1 MKIAFLHHVFQA
13 GSGIEQVILEL
24 SRQLTTM
31 GHRVTILTY
40 KNDHPDC
47 GVCVM
52 EFPLP
57 DRVPLAGNVLAPV
70 FTRTNAAI
78 RDILD
83 CVDVVV
89 TSLYPMNLVPLLPHK
104 VKPRVVFIEWG
115 VQPYSAYSSLVDK
128 AYLFLLNRADRY
140 AIQKSD
146 TVIVS
151 NEVTR
156 KWVEALGVPPVKM
169 NLYGLNFD
177 RLRLNGAS
185 GSRRSEYLRN
195 CHPELQDADGI
206 VMYAGRQSP
215 HKNID
220 LLIQAM
226 GILKDRGLGTRL
238 LVVGKE
244 SFPKYARYLRTLTRE
259 LDLGDRVVFT
269 GLVSEDDL
277 IGYYNLCDVFV
288 NASSWE
294 GYLNPEAYAFKKP
307 IVAYGIPPHDE
318 TVANGATGVLVG
330 RLTASRFADAIA
342 GLLEDEGKR
351 KAMGLRGYVWARK
364 TLDYA
369 VVADKFLTAIKGV
382 V

>member
-13 GSGIEQVILEL
+13 GSGIEQVILDL
-24 SRQLTTM
+24 SRQLVSM

-40 KNDHPDC
+40 KNEYPDC
-47 GVCVM
+47 DIPVM

-57 DRVPLAGNVLAPV
+57 EGVPLAGNVLAPT
-70 FTRTNAAI
+70 FTHTNARI
-78 RDILD
+78 REILG

-89 TSLYPMNLVPLLPHK
+89 SSLYPMSLVPLLPHK

-115 VQPYSAYSSLVDK
+115 IQPYAAYSSPVDK
-128 AYLFLLNRADRY
+128 VYLWLLNRADRY

-151 NEVTR
+151 NKVTR
-156 KWVEALGVPPVKM
+156 KWVEGMGVSPVKM
-169 NLYGLNFD
+169 NLYGLDFD
-177 RLRLNGAS
+177 RLRLNGDS

-195 CHPELQDADGI
+195 CHPELQNADGI

-215 HKNID
+215 HKNVD
-220 LLIQAM
+220 LLIRAV
-226 GILKDRGLGTRL
+226 GVLKDRGLGTRL

-244 SFPKYARYLRTLTRE
+244 SFPKYARYLRDLTRE
-259 LDLGDRVVFT
+259 LGLEDRVVFT

-277 IGYYNLCDVFV
+277 IGYYNLCDMVV

-294 GYLNPEAYAFKKP
+294 GFLNPEAYAFKKP

-318 TVANGATGVLVG
+318 TVSDGITGVLVG
-330 RLTASRFADAIA
+330 RLTANRFADGIA
-342 GLLEDEGKR
+342 GLLADDGKR
-351 KAMGLRGYVWARK
+351 RALGLRGYAWARRK
-364 TLDYA
+364 LDYA
-369 VVADKFLTAIKGV
+369 VVTDRFLAAINQ
-382 V
+382 

>member
-13 GSGIEQVILEL
+13 GSGIEQVILDL
-24 SRQLTTM
+24 SRQLVGM

-40 KNDHPDC
+40 KNEHPDC
-47 GVCVM
+47 GICVM
-52 EFPLP
+52 EFPLS
-57 DRVPLAGNVLAPV
+57 DRVPLAGNVLAPA

-89 TSLYPMNLVPLLPHK
+89 TSLYPMSLVPLLPHK
-104 VKPRVVFIEWG
+104 VRPRVVFIEWG
-115 VQPYSAYSSLVDK
+115 VQPYAAYSSPVDK
-128 AYLFLLNRADRY
+128 AYLWLLNRADRY

-156 KWVEALGVPPVKM
+156 KWVEGMGVSPVKM

-177 RLRLNGAS
+177 RLRS
-185 GSRRSEYLRN
+185 GTDYGHLLVR
-195 CHPELQDADGI
+195 HPELEDEDGI

-220 LLIQAM
+220 LLIRAM
-226 GILKDRGLGTRL
+226 RVLKDRGLGTRL

-244 SFPKYARYLRTLTRE
+244 SFPKYARYLRDLTRE
-259 LDLGDRVVFT
+259 LGLEDRVVFT

-277 IGYYNLCDVFV
+277 IGYYNLCDMFV

-294 GYLNPEAYAFKKP
+294 GFLNPEAYAFKKP

-318 TVANGATGVLVG
+318 TVENGVTGVLVG
-330 RLTASRFADAIA
+330 RLTANRFADAIA
-342 GLLEDEGKR
+342 GLLADEGKR
-351 KAMGLRGYVWARK
+351 KAMGLAGYVWARK
-364 TLDYA
+364 QLDYA
-369 VVADKFLTAIKGV
+369 VVAEKFLEV
-382 V
+382 VS

>member
-13 GSGIEQVILEL
+13 GSGIEQVILDL
-24 SRQLTTM
+24 SRQLVSM

-40 KNDHPDC
+40 KNEQPDC
-47 GVCVM
+47 DVCVM

-57 DRVPLAGNVLAPV
+57 DRVPLAGNVLAPA
-70 FTRTNAAI
+70 FTHTNAEI

-89 TSLYPMNLVPLLPHK
+89 TSLYPMSLVPLLPHK
-104 VKPRVVFIEWG
+104 VKPWVVFIEWG
-115 VQPYSAYSSLVDK
+115 IQPYAAYSSLVDK
-128 AYLFLLNRADRY
+128 VYLFLLNRADRY

-146 TVIVS
+146 TVIVA

-156 KWVEALGVPPVKM
+156 KWVEGMGVSPVKM

-177 RLRLNGAS
+177 RLRWGVNAEHLLV
-185 GSRRSEYLRN
+185 R
-195 CHPELQDADGI
+195 HPELDDEDGI

-220 LLIQAM
+220 LLIRAM
-226 GILKDRGLGTRL
+226 RVLKDRGLGTRL

-244 SFPKYARYLRTLTRE
+244 SFPKYARYLRNLTEE
-259 LDLGDRVVFT
+259 LSLGDRVVFT

-277 IGYYNLCDVFV
+277 MGYYNLCDMVV

-294 GYLNPEAYAFKKP
+294 GFLNPEAYAFKKP

-318 TVANGATGVLVG
+318 TVANGITGVLVG
-330 RLTASRFADAIA
+330 RLTANRFADAIA
-342 GLLEDEGKR
+342 GLLEDDGKR
-351 KAMGLRGYVWARK
+351 RAMGLAGYVWARK

-369 VVADKFLTAIKGV
+369 VVAEKFLEV
-382 V
+382 VS

>member
-1 MKIAFLHHVFQA
+1 MKIAFLHHVFQT
-13 GSGIEQVILEL
+13 GSGIEEVILDL
-24 SRQLTTM
+24 SRQLVTM

-40 KNDHPDC
+40 KNDYPDC
-47 GVCVM
+47 DVPVM

-57 DRVPLAGNVLAPV
+57 DGVPLAGNVLAPV

-78 RDILD
+78 RDILG

-89 TSLYPMNLVPLLPHK
+89 TSLYPMSLVPLLPHK

-115 VQPYSAYSSLVDK
+115 IQPYAAYSSLVDK

-146 TVIVS
+146 TVIVA
-151 NEVTR
+151 NDVTR
-156 KWVEALGVPPVKM
+156 KWVEGLGVSPVKM

-177 RLRLNGAS
+177 RLRLGVDCD
-185 GSRRSEYLRN
+185 YLWDK
-195 CHPELQDADGI
+195 HPVLQGADGI

-220 LLIQAM
+220 LLIRAV
-226 GILKDRGLGTRL
+226 GILRDRGLGMRL

-259 LDLGDRVVFT
+259 MGLEDRVVFT

-277 IGYYNLCDVFV
+277 NGYYNLCDMVV

-318 TVANGATGVLVG
+318 TVENGVTGVLVG
-330 RLTASRFADAIA
+330 RLTANRFADAIA
-342 GLLEDEGKR
+342 GLLADEGKR

-369 VVADKFLTAIKGV
+369 VVAEKFLEV
-382 V
+382 VS

>member
-13 GSGIEQVILEL
+13 GSGIEQVILDL

-31 GHRVTILTY
+31 GHRVTIFTY
-40 KNDHPDC
+40 KNEQPDC
-47 GVCVM
+47 DVCVM

-57 DRVPLAGNVLAPV
+57 SRVPLAGNVLAPA

-89 TSLYPMNLVPLLPHK
+89 TSLYPMSLVPLLPYK
-104 VKPRVVFIEWG
+104 VKPRVVFVEWG
-115 VQPYSAYSSLVDK
+115 IQPYAAYSSLVDK
-128 AYLFLLNRADRY
+128 AYLWLLNRADRY
-140 AIQKSD
+140 AIRKSD
-146 TVIVS
+146 TVVVS

-156 KWVEALGVPPVKM
+156 KWVEALGVSPVKM

-177 RLRLNGAS
+177 RLRLDVDYG
-185 GSRRSEYLRN
+185 YLLER
-195 CHPELQDADGI
+195 HPELRGDNGI

-220 LLIQAM
+220 LLIRAI
-226 GILKDRGLGTRL
+226 GILKNRGLGTRL

-244 SFPKYARYLRTLTRE
+244 SFPKYARYLLDLTQE
-259 LDLGDRVVFT
+259 LDLEDRVVFT

-318 TVANGATGVLVG
+318 TVENGVTGVLVG
-330 RLTASRFADAIA
+330 RLTANRFADAIA
-342 GLLEDEGKR
+342 GLLEDDGKR
-351 KAMGLRGYVWARK
+351 KAMGLAGYVWARK
-364 TLDYA
+364 QLDYA
-369 VVADKFLTAIKGV
+369 VVAEKFLNV
-382 V
+382 VS

>member
-13 GSGIEQVILEL
+13 GSGIEQVILDL
-24 SRQLTTM
+24 SRQLVSM

-40 KNDHPDC
+40 KNEYPDC

-57 DRVPLAGNVLAPV
+57 NRVPLAGNVLAPV

-89 TSLYPMNLVPLLPHK
+89 TSLYPMSLVPLLPHK

-115 VQPYSAYSSLVDK
+115 VQPYAAYSSPVDK

-146 TVIVS
+146 TVIVA

-156 KWVEALGVPPVKM
+156 KWVEALGVSPVKM

-177 RLRLNGAS
+177 RLRWDADG
-185 GSRRSEYLRN
+185 GYLRDR
-195 CHPELQDADGI
+195 HPELQGADGI

-220 LLIQAM
+220 LLIRAM
-226 GILKDRGLGTRL
+226 GVLKDRGLGTRL

-244 SFPKYARYLRTLTRE
+244 SFPKYAKHLRRLTQFLRLE
-259 LDLGDRVVFT
+259 DRVVFT

-277 IGYYNLCDVFV
+277 IGYYNLCDMFV

-294 GYLNPEAYAFKKP
+294 GFLNPEAYAFKKP

-318 TVANGATGVLVG
+318 TVANGVTGVLVG
-330 RLTASRFADAIA
+330 RLTANRFADAIA
-342 GLLEDEGKR
+342 GLLEDDGKR
-351 KAMGLRGYVWARK
+351 RAMGLAGYAWARK

-369 VVADKFLTAIKGV
+369 VVAEKFLEV
-382 V
+382 VS

>member
-1 MKIAFLHHVFQA
+1 MKIAFLHHVFQS
-13 GSGIEQVILEL
+13 GSGIEQVILDL
-24 SRQLTTM
+24 SRQLVSK

-40 KNDHPDC
+40 KNDYPDC
-47 GVCVM
+47 DIPVL

-57 DRVPLAGNVLAPV
+57 KQVPLAKNVLAPAFV
-70 FTRTNAAI
+70 RTNAAI
-78 RDILD
+78 RDVLN

-89 TSLYPMNLVPLLPHK
+89 SSLYPMSLVPLLPHK
-104 VKPRVVFIEWG
+104 IRPRVVFIEWG
-115 VQPYSAYSSLVDK
+115 IQPYAAYSSLVDK
-128 AYLFLLNRADRY
+128 TYLWLLNRADRY

-156 KWVEALGVPPVKM
+156 DWVLGMGVSPVKM

-177 RLRLNGAS
+177 RLRWDSS
-185 GSRRSEYLRN
+185 GEYLRVR
-195 CHPELQDADGI
+195 HKELQNGHGI

-220 LLIQAM
+220 LLIRAM
-226 GILKDRGLGTRL
+226 AVLKNRGMGTRL
-238 LVVGKE
+238 LVVGPE
-244 SFPKYARYLRTLTRE
+244 SFPKYARYLRNLAWE
-259 LDLGDRVVFT
+259 LGLGDRVVFT

-277 IGYYNLCDVFV
+277 IGYYNLCDLFV

-318 TVANGATGVLVG
+318 TVEDGVTGVLVG
-330 RLTASRFADAIA
+330 RLTANRFADAIA
-342 GLLEDEGKR
+342 GLLADDGKR
-351 KAMGLRGYVWARK
+351 KALGLKGYVWAKRN
-364 TLDYA
+364 LDYA
-369 VVADKFLTAIKGV
+369 VVADRFLAAISQ
-382 V
+382 

>member
-13 GSGIEQVILEL
+13 GSGIEQVILDL
-24 SRQLTTM
+24 SRQLVSM

-40 KNDHPDC
+40 KNEQPDC
-47 GVCVM
+47 DVCVM

-57 DRVPLAGNVLAPV
+57 DGIPLAGNVLAPV
-70 FTRTNAAI
+70 FTRTNAQI

-115 VQPYSAYSSLVDK
+115 VQPYDAYSSPVDK

-146 TVIVS
+146 TVIVA
-151 NEVTR
+151 NEVTK
-156 KWVEALGVPPVKM
+156 KWVEGLGVSPVKM

-177 RLRLNGAS
+177 RLQLVGGYR
-185 GSRRSEYLRN
+185 YLPKR
-195 CHPELQDADGI
+195 HPELRDADGI

-220 LLIQAM
+220 LLIRAM
-226 GILKDRGLGTRL
+226 GVLKDRGLGARL

-244 SFPKYARYLRTLTRE
+244 SFPKYARHLRTLTRE
-259 LDLGDRVVFT
+259 LGLEDRVVFT

-277 IGYYNLCDVFV
+277 VGYYNLCDVVV

-318 TVANGATGVLVG
+318 TVANGVTGVLVG

-342 GLLEDEGKR
+342 GLLEDDGKR
-351 KAMGLRGYVWARK
+351 KAMGLAGYVWARK

-369 VVADKFLTAIKGV
+369 VVADRFLGV
-382 V
+382 VSL

>member
-13 GSGIEQVILEL
+13 GSGIEQVILDL
-24 SRQLTTM
+24 SRQLMTM

-40 KNDHPDC
+40 KNEQPDC
-47 GVCVM
+47 DVCVM
-52 EFPLP
+52 EFPLS

-89 TSLYPMNLVPLLPHK
+89 TSLYPMSLVPLLPHK

-115 VQPYSAYSSLVDK
+115 IQPYAAYSSLIDK

-140 AIQKSD
+140 AIRKSD
-146 TVIVS
+146 TVVVS

-156 KWVEALGVPPVKM
+156 KWVESMGVSPVKM

-177 RLRLNGAS
+177 RLQLVGGYR
-185 GSRRSEYLRN
+185 YLPKR
-195 CHPELQDADGI
+195 HPELRDADGI

-220 LLIQAM
+220 LLIRAM
-226 GILKDRGLGTRL
+226 GILRDRGLGTRL

-244 SFPKYARYLRTLTRE
+244 SFTKYAWYLRGVTRE
-259 LDLGDRVVFT
+259 LGLEDRVVFT

-294 GYLNPEAYAFKKP
+294 GFLNPEAYAFKKP

-318 TVANGATGVLVG
+318 TVANGVTGVLVG
-330 RLTASRFADAIA
+330 RLTANRFADAIA
-342 GLLEDEGKR
+342 GLLEDDGKR
-351 KAMGLRGYVWARK
+351 RAMGLRGYVWARK
-364 TLDYA
+364 QLDYA

>member
-13 GSGIEQVILEL
+13 GSGIEQVILDL
-24 SRQLTTM
+24 SRQLVTM

-40 KNDHPDC
+40 KNEQPDC
-47 GVCVM
+47 DVCVM

-57 DRVPLAGNVLAPV
+57 DRVPLAGNVLAPA

-78 RDILD
+78 RDILN

-89 TSLYPMNLVPLLPHK
+89 TSLYPMSLVPLLPHK

-115 VQPYSAYSSLVDK
+115 VQPYSAYSSPVDK

-140 AIQKSD
+140 AIRKSD
-146 TVIVS
+146 TVIVA
-151 NEVTR
+151 NDVTR
-156 KWVEALGVPPVKM
+156 RWVEAQGVSPVKM

-177 RLRLNGAS
+177 RLRPDVDCQ
-185 GSRRSEYLRN
+185 YLLDR
-195 CHPELQDADGI
+195 HPKLRGDNGI

-220 LLIQAM
+220 LLIRAM
-226 GILKDRGLGTRL
+226 GVLKGRGLGTRL

-244 SFPKYARYLRTLTRE
+244 SFPKYARYLRDLTQE
-259 LDLGDRVVFT
+259 LGLEDRVVFT

-277 IGYYNLCDVFV
+277 IGYYNLCDMFV

-318 TVANGATGVLVG
+318 TVTNGVTGVLVG
-330 RLTASRFADAIA
+330 RLTANRFADAIA
-342 GLLEDEGKR
+342 GLLEDDGKR
-351 KAMGLRGYVWARK
+351 KAMGLAGYVWARK

>member
-1 MKIAFLHHVFQA
+1 MKIAVLHHVFQA
-13 GSGIEQVILEL
+13 GSGIEQVILDL
-24 SRQLTTM
+24 SRQLMVM

-40 KNDHPDC
+40 KNEYPQPC

-52 EFPLP
+52 EFSLP
-57 DRVPLAGNVLAPV
+57 DGVPLARNVLAPI
-70 FTRTNAAI
+70 FTRTNAAV

-89 TSLYPMNLVPLLPHK
+89 TSLYPMNLVPLLPRK
-104 VKPRVVFIEWG
+104 VRSRVVFIEWG
-115 VQPYSAYSSLVDK
+115 IQPYAAYSSLVDK
-128 AYLFLLNRADRY
+128 AYLYLLNRADRY
-140 AIQKSD
+140 AIRKSD

-156 KWVEALGVPPVKM
+156 TWVEGMGVTPVKM

-177 RLRLNGAS
+177 RLRSNGN
-185 GSRRSEYLRN
+185 GEYLRMRH
-195 CHPELQDADGI
+195 HPELRDADGI

-220 LLIQAM
+220 LLIRAM
-226 GILKDRGLGTRL
+226 GVLKDRGMGTRL

-244 SFPKYARYLRTLTRE
+244 SFPKYARYLRNLTSE
-259 LDLGDRVVFT
+259 LGLEDRIVFT
-269 GLVSEDDL
+269 GLVSEEDL
-277 IGYYNLCDVFV
+277 IGYYNLCDMFV

-318 TVANGATGVLVG
+318 TVEDGVTGVLVG
-330 RLTASRFADAIA
+330 RLTANRFADGIA
-342 GLLEDEGKR
+342 GLLEDDGKR
-351 KAMGLRGYVWARK
+351 KALGLNGYVWAKR

-369 VVADKFLTAIKGV
+369 VVAKRFVEALGT
-382 V
+382 

>member
-13 GSGIEQVILEL
+13 GSGIEQVILDL
-24 SRQLTTM
+24 SRQLVSM
-31 GHRVTILTY
+31 GHRVTVLTY
-40 KNDHPDC
+40 KNDYPDC
-47 GVCVM
+47 DIPVM

-57 DRVPLAGNVLAPV
+57 ERVPLAGNVLAPA
-70 FTRTNAAI
+70 FTRTNARI
-78 RDILD
+78 REVLD

-89 TSLYPMNLVPLLPHK
+89 SSLYPMSLVPLLPHK
-104 VKPRVVFIEWG
+104 VRARTVFIEWG
-115 VQPYSAYSSLVDK
+115 IQPYAAYSSPVDK
-128 AYLFLLNRADRY
+128 AYLWLLNRVDRY

-151 NEVTR
+151 NEITR
-156 KWVEALGVPPVKM
+156 KWVEGIGVTPVKM

-177 RLRLNGAS
+177 RLRMSVDFG
-185 GSRRSEYLRN
+185 RSLRYR
-195 CHPELQDADGI
+195 HPELWSADGI

-220 LLIQAM
+220 LLIRAV
-226 GILKDRGLGTRL
+226 GVLKDRGLGTRL

-259 LDLGDRVVFT
+259 LGLEDRVVFT
-269 GLVSEDDL
+269 GLVSEEDL

-318 TVANGATGVLVG
+318 TVQDGVTGVLVG
-330 RLTASRFADAIA
+330 QLTADRFALAIE
-342 GLLEDEGKR
+342 GLLSSNGTKV
-351 KAMGLRGYVWARK
+351 AMGEAGYQWAKR

-369 VVADKFLTAIKGV
+369 VVARKFLAAIQ
-382 V
+382 

>member
-13 GSGIEQVILEL
+13 GSGIEQVILDL
-24 SRQLTTM
+24 SRQLVSM

-40 KNDHPDC
+40 KNEQPDC
-47 GVCVM
+47 DVCVM
-52 EFPLP
+52 EFPLS
-57 DRVPLAGNVLAPV
+57 DRVPLAGNVLAPA

-89 TSLYPMNLVPLLPHK
+89 TSLYPMSLVPLLPHK

-115 VQPYSAYSSLVDK
+115 IQPYAAYSSLVDK

-140 AIQKSD
+140 AIRKSD
-146 TVIVS
+146 TVVVS

-156 KWVEALGVPPVKM
+156 KWVEGMGVSPVKM

-177 RLRLNGAS
+177 RLRWGVN
-185 GSRRSEYLRN
+185 SEYLLER
-195 CHPELQDADGI
+195 HRELWGDNGI

-215 HKNID
+215 HKNVD
-220 LLIQAM
+220 LLIRAM
-226 GILKDRGLGTRL
+226 GVLKGRGLGTRL

-244 SFPKYARYLRTLTRE
+244 SFPKYAKYLRDLTRE
-259 LDLGDRVVFT
+259 LGLENHIIFT
-269 GLVSEDDL
+269 GLVSEEDL
-277 IGYYNLCDVFV
+277 IGYYNLCDAFV

-294 GYLNPEAYAFKKP
+294 GYLNPEAHAFKKP
-307 IVAYGIPPHDE
+307 IVAFGIPPHDE
-318 TVANGATGVLVG
+318 TVQNGVTGVLVG
-330 RLTASRFADAIA
+330 RLTANRFADAIA
-342 GLLEDEGKR
+342 GLLADDGKR
-351 KAMGLRGYVWARK
+351 KAMGLAGYAWARK
-364 TLDYA
+364 QLDYA